1 MKSRAPL
8 VLMELV
14 VMVLVFALA
23 SALCLHAFVLSRRL
37 SDRSLLA
44 DEALLLAQNAA
55 ETLKLTG
62 GDLQSAASQPG
73 GQAQTGLWTL
83 EQGDLLLEVRPVTV
97 NLAGLGRAEVRVL
110 WGGESL
116 VTLPVAWQ
124 EVQP

>member
-23 SALCLHAFVLSRRL
+23 SALCLHAFVLSRQL
-37 SDRSLLA
+37 AHRSLLA

-62 GDLQSAASQPG
+62 GDLQTADAQLG
-73 GQAQTGLWTL
+73 GQAQAGLWTL
-83 EQGDLLLEVRPVTV
+83 EQGALLLEVRPVTV

-110 WGGESL
+110 RGNDPL

>member
-23 SALCLHAFVLSRRL
+23 SALCLHAFVLSQRL
-37 SDRSLLA
+37 ADRSLLE

-55 ETLKLTG
+55 ETLKLTC
-62 GDLQSAASQPG
+62 GDLQNAASRLG
-73 GQAQTGLWTL
+73 GQAETGLWTL
-83 EQGDLLLEVRPVTV
+83 RQGALLLEVRPVTET
-97 NLAGLGRAEVRVL
+97 LLGLGRAEVQVL
-110 WGGESL
+110 HGEDPL

>member
-8 VLMELV
+8 VLMELL

-23 SALCLHAFVLSRRL
+23 GGLCLHAFVLSRGMGERCL
-37 SDRSLLA
+37 WE

-62 GDLQSAASQPG
+62 GDLQKAALQLG
-73 GQAQTGLWTL
+73 GQTENGLWQL
-83 EQGDLLLEVRPVTV
+83 QQGPLLLEARPVTV
-97 NLAGLGRAEVRVL
+97 TVSGLGRAEVRVL
-110 WGGESL
+110 LEDSAL
-116 VTLPVAWQ
+116 VILPVAWQ

>member
-23 SALCLHAFVLSRRL
+23 SALCLHAFVLSRQL
-37 SDRSLLA
+37 AHRSLLA

-62 GDLQSAASQPG
+62 GNLQTAAAQLG
-73 GQAQTGLWTL
+73 GQAQAGLWTL
-83 EQGDLLLEVRPVTV
+83 EQGALLLEVRPVTV

-110 WGGESL
+110 RGNDPL

>member
-23 SALCLHAFVLSRRL
+23 SALCLHAFVLSRQL
-37 SDRSLLA
+37 AHRSLLA

-55 ETLKLTG
+55 ETLKLAG
-62 GDLQSAASQPG
+62 GDLQTAAAQLG
-73 GQAQTGLWTL
+73 GQAQAGLWTL
-83 EQGDLLLEVRPVTV
+83 EQGALLLEVRPVTV

-110 WGGESL
+110 RGNDPL

>member
-23 SALCLHAFVLSRRL
+23 SALCLHAFVLARQL

-44 DEALLLAQNAA
+44 GEALLLAQNAA
-55 ETLKLTG
+55 ETLKLTC
-62 GDLQSAASQPG
+62 GDLQSAALQLG
-73 GQAQTGLWTL
+73 GQAQAGLWTL
-83 EQGDLLLEVRPVTV
+83 AQGDLLLEVRPVTV
-97 NLAGLGRAEVRVL
+97 NLSGLGRAEVRVL
-110 WGGESL
+110 RENDPL
-116 VTLPVAWQ
+116 VTLSVAWQ

>member
-23 SALCLHAFVLSRRL
+23 SAVCLHAFVLSHRTGERC
-37 SDRSLLA
+37 LLE

-55 ETLKLTG
+55 ETLKLTC
-62 GDLQSAASQPG
+62 GDVQTAAAQLG
-73 GQAQTGLWTL
+73 GQAENGVWTAR
-83 EQGDLLLEVRPVTV
+83 QGQLLLEVRPVASA
-97 NLAGLGRAEVRVL
+97 LSGLGRAEVRVL
-110 WGGESL
+110 HRDSAL

>member
-23 SALCLHAFVLSRRL
+23 SALCLHAFALSREMGQ
-37 SDRSLLA
+37 RSLLE

-55 ETLKLTG
+55 ETLKLCRGDFADAAQQLG
-62 GDLQSAASQPG
+62 GHVEN
-73 GQAQTGLWTL
+73 GQWTL
-83 EQGDLLLEVRPVTV
+83 AQGKLRLEVCPVTETI
-97 NLAGLGRAEVRVL
+97 AGLGRAQVQVL
-110 WGGESL
+110 LADDPL

-124 EVQP
+124 EVAR